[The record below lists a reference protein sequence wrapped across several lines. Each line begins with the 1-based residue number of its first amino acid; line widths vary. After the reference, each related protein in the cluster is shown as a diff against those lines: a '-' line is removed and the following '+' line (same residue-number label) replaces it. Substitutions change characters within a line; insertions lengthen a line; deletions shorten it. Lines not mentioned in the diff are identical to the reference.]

1 MSISII
7 SIVLFLF
14 IIIIICKSGLWVPKA
29 SPFGNLQAAS
39 ELYTYSLSLSIYI
52 YIYMYIYIYIHDSDY
67 TCIYLYKYTHVY
79 IASTIYKPSKRAS
92 FGQCACRSGLPEK
105 HPRRRLQRRLN
116 LALRGGGLRA
126 LRV

>member
-39 ELYTYSLSLSIYI
+39 ELYTYSLSLYIYIYICIYI
-52 YIYMYIYIYIHDSDY
+52 YIYTIVTIHVYIYINIHMYTLHLLYTSLRSELRLGSAPVGADCLKSIHAAVCSADS
-67 TCIYLYKYTHVY
+67 TSLC
-79 IASTIYKPSKRAS
+79 
-92 FGQCACRSGLPEK
+92 E
-105 HPRRRLQRRLN
+105 
-116 LALRGGGLRA
+116 GG
-126 LRV
+126 V